1 VVEPVAEKPAF
12 AWRQTLKRR
21 LLVAAVALIAWS
33 AGIEA
38 RLVYLQIGR
47 HADLMA
53 RAERQQLRTVE
64 TTAKRG
70 DILDRAGRV
79 LAYSVDADSIY
90 AVPTEI
96 SDPDA
101 AARALCGVLE
111 DCGSRE
117 RTALA
122 DRIRRGRAFVYVRRQ
137 VSPDEAGRVAA
148 LDLEGIGFMKEN
160 RRFYPNKE
168 LAAQVLGYVGIDNTG
183 LSGIEASYDAFIKGR
198 PGTVLI
204 QTDARRHAFS
214 RIERP
219 PTTGATIELTID
231 QYLQHLAVRELR
243 AGVEANRA
251 AGGAAVVMDP
261 RNGEILALASWP
273 SFNPNAY
280 RDSPPDAQ
288 RNRAVQD
295 LYEPGSTFK
304 VVTASAAFEEKV
316 IRPDDQIDVSAGNIR
331 FGARVIDDEHNY
343 GVLSF
348 SDVLVRSSNVGAI
361 KVGLMLGPERLG
373 FYMRR
378 FGFGRR
384 TSPDFPGESAGIM
397 WDPDRLTDSALA
409 SVSMGYQVGVTPLQM
424 AAAVSSIANGGEMF
438 EPRIVRAVIADGIRT
453 PVPHKVVRR
462 TVSAGTAATLTG
474 IMEEVVSRGTGTQA
488 QVPGFTT
495 AGKTGTA
502 QKVVDGRYSHSE
514 YNASFVGF
522 IPSRDPA
529 FVIVVVVDS
538 PHGPNAYY
546 GGTVAAPIFQRI
558 ADAALRHK
566 GIPPSVNP
574 APPVLVARRD
584 EPREQATSGSLDF
597 ARGRLLDV
605 ARGGPAE
612 RPAIV
617 TLAGAA
623 DGTGALFPDLR
634 GLGARDALRILA
646 RLGLTARVVGAGVV
660 VEQEPEAG
668 SPIRRGSGAT
678 LRLDRDL
685 GETAAPAARAAP

>member
-1 VVEPVAEKPAF
+1 MAEKPAF

-21 LLVAAVALIAWS
+21 LLVAALALIAWS
-33 AGIEA
+33 AAIEA
-38 RLVYLQIGR
+38 RLVYLQVGR
-47 HADLMA
+47 HADMTA

-70 DILDRAGRV
+70 DILDRTGRV

-137 VSPDEAGRVAA
+137 VSPDEARRVAA

-160 RRFYPNKE
+160 RRFYPNKD
-168 LAAQVLGYVGIDNTG
+168 LAAHVLGYVGIDNTG
-183 LSGIEASYDAFIKGR
+183 LNGLEASYDSLIKGR

-231 QYLQHLAVRELR
+231 QYLQHVAERELR
-243 AGVEANRA
+243 AGVEKNRA
-251 AGGAAVVMDP
+251 AGGAAGVMDP
-261 RNGEILALASWP
+261 RNGEILALANWP

-304 VVTASAAFEEKV
+304 IVTASAAFEEHV
-316 IRPDDQIDVSAGNIR
+316 VDPDDQIDVSAGNIR
-331 FGARVIDDEHNY
+331 FGARVINDDHHL

-348 SDVLVRSSNVGAI
+348 TDVLVLSSNVGAI
-361 KVGLMLGPERLG
+361 KVGQKLGPERLG
-373 FYMRR
+373 LYMKR

-397 WDPDRLTDSALA
+397 WDPARLTDSALA

-424 AAAVSSIANGGEMF
+424 AAAVSSIANGGELF
-438 EPRIVRAVIADGIRT
+438 EPRIVRAVIADGTRT

-474 IMEEVVSRGTGTQA
+474 IMEEVVSRGTGKQA
-488 QVPGFTT
+488 QVEGFTA

-538 PHGPNAYY
+538 PHGPYGYY
-546 GGTVAAPIFQRI
+546 GGSVAAPIFQRI
-558 ADAALRHK
+558 ADAALRHQ
-566 GIPPSVNP
+566 GTPPSINP
-574 APPVLVARRD
+574 APPVLVARHD
-584 EPREQATSGSLDF
+584 ESRELPTS
-597 ARGRLLDV
+597 
-605 ARGGPAE
+605 GPAE
-612 RPAIV
+612 LPAIV
-617 TLAGAA
+617 TLAGTAA
-623 DGTGALFPDLR
+623 GSGALFPDLR

-646 RLGLTARVVGAGVV
+646 RLGLVARVDGGGVV
-660 VEQEPEAG
+660 VEQQPAAG
-668 SPIRRGSGAT
+668 SPIERGSVAT
-678 LRLDRDL
+678 LRLGRDV
-685 GETAAPAARAAP
+685 GETAVPPAARAAP